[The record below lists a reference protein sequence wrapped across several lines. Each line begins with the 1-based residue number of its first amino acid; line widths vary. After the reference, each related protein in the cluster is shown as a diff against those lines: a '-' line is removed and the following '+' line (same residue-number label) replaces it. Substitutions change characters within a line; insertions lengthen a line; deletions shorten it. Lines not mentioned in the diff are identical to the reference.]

1 MAKVNTPK
9 NERDVLLDA
18 LRSCALPADIVQVLY
33 AGLRSVRHYDVI
45 VLQVLEQDD
54 SYRFVAVD
62 HGVLQDASRRR
73 LSDSSFMDSFSR
85 PEPKVLYPSSDVVTQ
100 PGRGPGG
107 GKRPRT
113 VIWVP
118 ILRANGLIGAVL
130 YQCDVKREV
139 TPEEIEFLQGVHSEL
154 GKILVLATLNELR
167 GSGQLSPADRAT
179 LLKALTSCVT
189 EADVVQV
196 LYGWL
201 RPLLGYDVVALHV
214 LEREGWYHALA
225 VDHGVL
231 QDVLRRP
238 LADSVFV
245 RNYDRSETTVI
256 HPASQGPLAVRS
268 RGPGGRKR
276 PQTVIWVPILQRGQ
290 PLGSVI
296 YQVDIRRN
304 VPPEERA
311 FLEELSTHL
320 GAVVSAAYL
329 NELTR
334 NQAVRL
340 TALNSIARSLAS
352 THDEDGIVASLES
365 AIAPLLDV
373 DLVELVVSDPATA
386 DRVRVLRAGENG
398 RSFKSWLP
406 ARRLSIASGILKS
419 GQPRLRVRPVASSE
433 HASAVWVPVRDDMQ
447 VRAVLSIHS
456 RQPMAYEQSTLV
468 FLEQVADEV
477 ALALR
482 NAWAYADIEAH
493 RRRLEVVDAVGRRLA
508 SSLDRWSIMRAV
520 REELAAHVDFDF
532 FTVATIGKS
541 PTGPVAEGYVF
552 ESGVEHPIVAIP
564 LAEAGP
570 SREAYEGGRPILIR
584 RSPWARSLS
593 AAERAQ
599 GGLVYG
605 DGLVLQPTR
614 NGSRRRKAARSIVWV
629 PIRHG
634 DEISALLSLQSYRAE
649 AFDDWHVALLN
660 DVAVHVSLA
669 LATAEQ
675 VEARDRQARMME
687 AILTHSPIGMVLED
701 GAGNVLYANAE
712 VERIYGKEAAAM
724 IGRPASNLLSEAG
737 ASLLSSPDG
746 EPDGVPAYR
755 LGSQEVVVEVRRIP
769 IRGAGRR
776 RAGSLSLHEDVTR
789 QRSLLEAKD
798 LMLRAIGH
806 EVRSPAA
813 AIRST
818 LASLLQWGPAIRS
831 EQGQVLVEEAYEQS
845 ERLLRLVESQLIIA
859 KLETPGFEIRSV
871 PVTLGGALD
880 QVLRILHNRY
890 GGRAGVVRC
899 SLAADLP
906 PANCEPAHLH
916 QVLANLL
923 GNALEYTQASQV
935 LVSGRRTEDWLEVTV
950 EDNGGGLPVSL
961 RDTVFAKAGL
971 AGQNRARGGLG
982 LGLYLCRLV
991 VERSFGGRIWLEQT
1005 GPSGTVFKF
1014 TVRAAP
1020 GTGN

>member
-1 MAKVNTPK
+1 MRVWGGR
-9 NERDVLLDA
+9 RDTLLEA
-18 LRSCALPADIVQVLY
+18 LKSCALPVDIVQVLY
-33 AGLRSVRHYDVI
+33 AGLHDLRGYDVV
-45 VLQVLEQDD
+45 VLQVMEQDD
-54 SYRFVAVD
+54 WYRFVAVD
-62 HGVLQDASRRR
+62 HGVLQDVNRQRV
-73 LSDSSFMDSFSR
+73 SDSYFSDSFR
-85 PEPKVLYPSSDVVTQ
+85 HPQTRVVHPSSDTATH

-107 GKRPRT
+107 GKKPRT

-118 ILRANGLIGAVL
+118 VLRGDRPIGAVL
-130 YQCDVKREV
+130 YQSDQRREV
-139 TPEEIEFLQGVHSEL
+139 STEEIEFLESLHVDL
-154 GKILVLATLNELR
+154 GEILVVATLNELSR
-167 GSGQLSPADRAT
+167 NQRFSAGDRSDVLT
-179 LLKALTSCVT
+179 ALASCVT

-196 LYGWL
+196 LYGSL
-201 RPLLGYDVVALHV
+201 RPLLGYDVVSLQV
-214 LEREGWYHALA
+214 LEREGWFHALA

-231 QDVLRRP
+231 QDVIRRP
-238 LADSVFV
+238 LADTVFAA
-245 RNYDRSETTVI
+245 NYEEPATTVL
-256 HPASQGPLAVRS
+256 HPASQNVLVQRS
-268 RGPGGRKR
+268 RGPGVRKR
-276 PQTVIWVPILQRGQ
+276 PEVVIWVPILQRGK
-290 PLGSVI
+290 PLGSVV
-296 YQVDIRRN
+296 YQVDSRRE
-304 VPPEERA
+304 VPPQERA
-311 FLEELSTHL
+311 FLEDLSPHL
-320 GAVVSAAYL
+320 GPIVSAAYL

-352 THDEDGIVASLES
+352 THDEDGIVAALHS
-365 AIAPLLDV
+365 AIAQLLDV
-373 DLVELVVSDPATA
+373 DLVELVVSEHAT
-386 DRVRVLRAGENG
+386 DDWFRVLRAGESGWKFNS
-398 RSFKSWLP
+398 RLP
-406 ARRLSIASGILKS
+406 ARRLAAARGVMRA
-419 GQPRLRVRPVASSE
+419 GQPKLRVKPIVGSE
-433 HASAVWVPVRDDMQ
+433 HASAAWVPVRDDMQ

-456 RQPMAYEQSTLV
+456 RQPNAYEQSTVV

-520 REELAAHVDFDF
+520 REELAAHLDFDF
-532 FTVATIGKS
+532 FTVATIGRS
-541 PTGPVAEGYVF
+541 AAGPVAEGYVF
-552 ESGVEHPIVAIP
+552 DSGVEQPVVAVP

-570 SREAYEGGRPILIR
+570 SREAYEGGRPVLIR
-584 RSPWARSLS
+584 RSPWARSFS
-593 AAERAQ
+593 TAERAE

-605 DGLVLQPTR
+605 DGALLQPTR
-614 NGSRRRKAARSIVWV
+614 NGSRRHKAARSIVWV

-649 AFDDWHVALLN
+649 AFDDWHVALLK
-660 DVAVHVSLA
+660 DVAAHVSLA

-701 GAGNVLYANAE
+701 GGGNVLYANAE

-737 ASLLSSPDG
+737 ASLLSSPDA

-755 LGSQEVVVEVRRIP
+755 LGNQEVVVEVRRIP
-769 IRGAGRR
+769 IRGSGRR

-818 LASLLQWGPAIRS
+818 LASLLQWGPAIRT

-845 ERLLRLVESQLIIA
+845 DRLLRLVESQLIIA

-935 LVSGRRTEDWLEVTV
+935 LVSGRLREGWLEVTV

-1014 TVRAAP
+1014 TVPAA
-1020 GTGN
+1020 G

>member
-1 MAKVNTPK
+1 MPH
-9 NERDVLLDA
+9 DVSIAGGNFNA
-18 LRSCALPADIVQVLY
+18 LVSALKSCALSVDIVQVLY
-33 AGLRSVRHYDVI
+33 AGLRSMGHYDVV
-45 VLQVLEQDD
+45 VLQVLQVDD
-54 SYRFVAVD
+54 WYRFVAVD
-62 HGVLQDASRRR
+62 HGVLQDPNRQHLSESRF
-73 LSDSSFMDSFSR
+73 SESFR
-85 PEPKVLYPSSDVVTQ
+85 HPKTEVIYPSSDVATHR
-100 PGRGPGG
+100 GRGPGG
-107 GKRPRT
+107 GKKPRT

-118 ILRANGLIGAVL
+118 ILRGGKPIGAVL
-130 YQCDVKREV
+130 YQCDARREV
-139 TPEEIEFLQGVHSEL
+139 SGEEIGFLESLNRELSE
-154 GKILVLATLNELR
+154 ILLVAGLNELAR
-167 GSGQLSPADRAT
+167 SEKFSGADRAN
-179 LLKALTSCVT
+179 LLTALSSCIT

-196 LYGWL
+196 LYGSL
-201 RPLLGYDVVALHV
+201 RALLGYDVVALHV
-214 LEREGWYHALA
+214 LEREGWYHGLA

-231 QDVLRRP
+231 QDVVRRP
-238 LADSVFV
+238 LADSVFA
-245 RNYDRSETTVI
+245 RNYERSETTVI
-256 HPASQGPLAVRS
+256 HPESQGPLAVRS

-296 YQVDIRRN
+296 YQVDTRRD
-304 VPPEERA
+304 VPSEERA
-311 FLEELSTHL
+311 FLEELSSHL

-352 THDEDGIVASLES
+352 THDEDGIVESLHT

-373 DLVELVVSDPATA
+373 DLVELVVGDPAVA
-386 DRVRVLRAGENG
+386 DWVRVLRVGQNG
-398 RSFKSWLP
+398 RTYRTRLP
-406 ARRLSIASGILKS
+406 ARRLAMAGGVLRS
-419 GQPRLRVRPVASSE
+419 GQSRLRTRPVAGSE
-433 HASAVWVPVRDDMQ
+433 HASAAWVPVRDDMQ
-447 VRAVLSIHS
+447 VRAVLSVHS
-456 RQPMAYEQSTLV
+456 RQPMAYEQSTVV

-520 REELAAHVDFDF
+520 REELAAHLDFDF
-532 FTVATIGKS
+532 FTVATIGRS
-541 PTGPVAEGYVF
+541 PAGPVAEGYVF
-552 ESGVEHPIVAIP
+552 DSGVEQPLVAVP

-570 SREAYEGGRPILIR
+570 SREAYEEGRPVLVR

-593 AAERAQ
+593 SSERAE

-605 DGLVLQPTR
+605 GGALLQLTR
-614 NGSRRRKAARSIVWV
+614 NGSQRRKAARSIVWV

-634 DEISALLSLQSYRAE
+634 DEISALLSLQSYRAD
-649 AFDDWHVALLN
+649 AFDEWHVALLK
-660 DVAVHVSLA
+660 DVAAHLSLA

-724 IGRPASNLLSEAG
+724 IGRPAGDLLREAG
-737 ASLLSSPDG
+737 ATLLSSPDA

-755 LGSQEVVVEVRRIP
+755 LGSKDVVVEVRRIP
-769 IRGAGRR
+769 IRGVGRH

-818 LASLLQWGPAIRS
+818 LASLLQWGAAIRS

-845 ERLLRLVESQLIIA
+845 DRLLRLVESQLIIA
-859 KLETPGFEIRSV
+859 KLETPGFEIQ
-871 PVTLGGALD
+871 PVAVALGGALD

-906 PANCEPAHLH
+906 PAHCEPAHLH

-923 GNALEYTQASQV
+923 GNALEYTQATQV
-935 LVSGRRTEDWLEVTV
+935 LVRGTRGEGWLEVTV

-991 VERSFGGRIWLEQT
+991 VERSFGGRIWLDYT

-1014 TVRAAP
+1014 TVPAAA
-1020 GTGN
+1020 